1 MSVSSVSS
9 LQAAH
14 TEETAILYI
23 FARHETFHP
32 RFGWIK
38 KGFDAVAADSEVFLR
53 EDAHIRLGIGKNM
66 AQALRYWCSAFK
78 IIETE
83 QPGEGRVRGSRITD
97 FGQRLLADDGW
108 DPWLEDTASL
118 WLLHWQLLKSPCQA
132 TAWRFV
138 FDRFHS
144 AEFTKDD
151 LERALCE
158 YRDGLGLRLS
168 DTSME
173 KDASCL
179 LRMYVEQPQ
188 KKQVT
193 EETLDCPFVALGL
206 IQTTGESRR
215 FAFRTGSKLNLPSE
229 IIVAA
234 ALEYVAAIDQ
244 RQRTVSIS
252 SLTYSSGSPGLVF
265 KLTESAICQAIEEVR
280 DSFGGVALADSA
292 GLVQMSYQD
301 DPLRLSLKIQ
311 NRYYSRR

>member
-1 MSVSSVSS
+1 MIDSSAGSIRAVSM
-9 LQAAH
+9 
-14 TEETAILYI
+14 EETSTKFV

-38 KGFDAVAADSEVFLR
+38 KGFDAVARDSKVFLR
-53 EDAHIRLGIGKNM
+53 EDSHIRLGIGRNM

-83 QPGEGRVRGSRITD
+83 QTGEDRVRGNRITD

-108 DPWLEDTASL
+108 DPWLEDAASL
-118 WLLHWQLLKSPCQA
+118 WLLHWQLLKAPCQA

-138 FDRFHS
+138 FDRFHN

-168 DTSME
+168 DSSME

-193 EETLDCPFVALGL
+193 EETLDCPFVELGL

-215 FAFRTGSKLNLPSE
+215 FAFRPGPKLNLPSE

-234 ALEYVAAIDQ
+234 ALEYVATIDR
-244 RQRTVSIS
+244 RQRTISIS
-252 SLTYSSGSPGLVF
+252 NLTYSSGSPGLAF
-265 KLTESAICQAIEEVR
+265 KLTESAVCHAIEEVR

-292 GLVQMSYQD
+292 GLVQMSFQE

-311 NRYYSRR
+311 NRYYARR